1 LLLVVV
7 AVAALLWLNQ
17 PLPLLVAAVA
27 ILWLVLVL
35 LLQVLMALSWLHS
48 APYLLV
54 PYPVPT
60 RQSAEH
66 LLDQWSS
73 AACASTSVSGLEHFP
88 KKAGQSL

>member
-1 LLLVVV
+1 VVVV

-17 PLPLLVAAVA
+17 LLLLVVAVVA
-27 ILWLVLVL
+27 LLWLVLVL
-35 LLQVLMALSWLHS
+35 LLLQVLMALCWLHS
-48 APYLLV
+48 APYLLM
-54 PYPVPT
+54 PSPVPT